1 MPVHKF
7 LNYAWFYFI
16 LYTFHSLAAC
26 QKPLEI
32 NCLPAE
38 RKLTDI
44 VSATFSSGIFGNN
57 TVKTVTIEQKLAQLK
72 ARCQN
77 QQLID
82 GSGKEIRFY
91 QLVGCWGNAPQNYAD
106 ILQAQEE
113 KIKELE
119 QQYTVITMTCNPSG
133 IPYP

>member
-1 MPVHKF
+1 MQVHKF
-7 LNYAWFYFI
+7 LHYVWLCLIFCSS
-16 LYTFHSLAAC
+16 HSLAAC

-32 NCLPAE
+32 TCLPPE

-44 VSATFSSGIFGNN
+44 VSATLSSVIFGNN
-57 TVKTVTIEQKLAQLK
+57 TVKTVTIEQKLAELK

-91 QLVGCWGNAPQNYAD
+91 QLTGCWGNPPQNYAD
-106 ILQAQEE
+106 ILQAQKE
-113 KIKELE
+113 KIKQLE